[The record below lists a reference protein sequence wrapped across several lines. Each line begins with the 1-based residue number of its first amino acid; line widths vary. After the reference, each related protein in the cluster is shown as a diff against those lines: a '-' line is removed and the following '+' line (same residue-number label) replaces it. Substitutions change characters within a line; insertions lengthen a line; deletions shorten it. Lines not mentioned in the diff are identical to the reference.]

1 MNLQDI
7 KTKTGKTL
15 ADFTVPAK
23 LIQED
28 TPLVEL
34 ILQSESMDDGERQYW
49 FNLSEVMNSDQTE
62 KLRDILVR
70 EKKKLAEIDA
80 KYNKGT
86 EKKEDPA
93 LVMQRAQESGARR
106 AEQRKELKDKEAAFE
121 AEENQKQDALLE
133 QELMN
138 L

>member
-15 ADFTVPAK
+15 KDFTVPEK
-23 LIQED
+23 ILKED
-28 TPLVEL
+28 AELVEL
-34 ILQSESMDDGERQYW
+34 ILRSESMDDGERQYW
-49 FNLSEVMNSDQTE
+49 FNLSEVMNSDQVE

-70 EKKKLAEIDA
+70 ERQKLAEIDE
-80 KYNKGT
+80 KYNKGET
-86 EKKEDPA
+86 KEDPA
-93 LVMQRAQESGARR
+93 LAMQRAQESGARR

-121 AEENQKQDALLE
+121 AQEEQHQDALLE
-133 QELMN
+133 KELMN